1 MSFFLI
7 KSRVPGIVAIV
18 GITVLIFLY
27 FLIYE
32 LDGVADHFSTSY
44 KNSLE
49 TDRDGSAD
57 NNFPFDPE
65 SKEQNFKRNSY
76 NTIGHQFL
84 DIEKKAGI
92 LVNNGHY
99 LFLDNLM
106 DKIIENLIVS
116 LRPNENLS
124 RDEAIIVFQ
133 MVNFTEKEAEV
144 ILKIINKTL
153 VDNNFVHQNAQ
164 FLTLTF
170 NGRKLDA
177 DIKNIIKDKNK
188 EITSR
193 ISVKNLDVSGYV
205 ISSEREKIV
214 KTFLRENSD
223 KIDYL
228 FNHIDDDYYF
238 TDCYNTVAIYLSIA
252 DILNLPLYSVH
263 IPNHS
268 FLRWYIDET
277 NYFDWEATRGKRTN
291 DYSYTILSGIKLS
304 DFVVKNGVYFRKL
317 KRSENFSTR
326 FILLGNVMIQN
337 AEIQNS
343 DKKVDYYNK
352 AILYFKKA
360 LASNP
365 NFSIVN
371 NNIGIAYEFLG
382 DTMLDKQHRNMA
394 IENYN
399 SAIGLYRKAV
409 LAYPESQEIR
419 QNLKSLQEKR
429 IPLLSNVGSS

>member
-1 MSFFLI
+1 MSFFLT
-7 KSRVPGIVAIV
+7 KSRVLGIVAIV

-49 TDRDGSAD
+49 TNRDGSAD
-57 NNFPFDPE
+57 NNFLLDTE
-65 SKEQNFKRNSY
+65 VNNQNIKRNSY
-76 NTIGHQFL
+76 NTIGHQIL

-99 LFLDNLM
+99 LFFENLI

-124 RDEAIIVFQ
+124 RDEAIIAFQ

-164 FLTLTF
+164 LLTLTF

-205 ISSEREKIV
+205 ISLEREKIV

-228 FNHIDDDYYF
+228 FNHIDDYYYF
-238 TDCYNTVAIYLSIA
+238 TDCYNIGAIYLSIA
-252 DILNLPLYSVH
+252 DILNLPLYSVQ
-263 IPNHS
+263 IPNHL

-277 NYFDWEATRGKRTN
+277 NYFDWEATKGKRSN
-291 DYSYTILSGIKLS
+291 DYSYTILSGIKPNDS
-304 DFVVKNGVYFRKL
+304 VVKNCVYFRKL
-317 KRSENFSTR
+317 SRVENFSIR
-326 FILLGNVMIQN
+326 YILLGNFIIQD
-337 AEIQNS
+337 AEIQNI

-352 AILYFKKA
+352 ALLYFRKA

-365 NFSIVN
+365 NFGVVN
-371 NNIGIAYEFLG
+371 NNIGIAYEKLG
-382 DTMLDKQHRNMA
+382 DTMLKKHSRSMA
-394 IENYN
+394 IEYYN
-399 SAIGLYRKAV
+399 SAIGSYKNAV
-409 LAYPESQEIR
+409 LTFPENQQIR

-429 IPLLSNVGSS
+429 IQLLSNVGTS

>member
-1 MSFFLI
+1 MSFFLT
-7 KSRVPGIVAIV
+7 KSRVLGIVAIV
-18 GITVLIFLY
+18 GITVLLLLC
-27 FLIYE
+27 FLIYA
-32 LDGVADHFSTSY
+32 LAGVADHFRTSY
-44 KNSLE
+44 KNSQE

-57 NNFPFDPE
+57 NNFLLDTE
-65 SKEQNFKRNSY
+65 VNNQNIKRNSY
-76 NTIGHQFL
+76 NTIGHQIL

-99 LFLDNLM
+99 LFFENLI

-124 RDEAIIVFQ
+124 RDEAIIFFQ

-164 FLTLTF
+164 LLTLTF

-205 ISSEREKIV
+205 ISLEREKIV

-238 TDCYNTVAIYLSIA
+238 TDCYNTGAIYLSIA

-263 IPNHS
+263 IPNHL

-277 NYFDWEATRGKRTN
+277 NYFDWEATRGKRSN
-291 DYSYTILSGIKLS
+291 DYSYTILSGIKPS
-304 DFVVKNGVYFRKL
+304 DSVVKNGVYFRKL
-317 KRSENFSTR
+317 SRVENFSTR
-326 FILLGNVMIQN
+326 YILLGNFMIQD
-337 AEIQNS
+337 AEIQNI

-352 AILYFKKA
+352 ALLYFRKA

-365 NFSIVN
+365 NFGVVN
-371 NNIGIAYEFLG
+371 NNIGIAYEKLG
-382 DTMLDKQHRNMA
+382 DTMLKKHNRSMA
-394 IENYN
+394 IEYYN
-399 SAIGLYRKAV
+399 SAIGSYKNAV
-409 LAYPESQEIR
+409 LTFPENQQIR

-429 IPLLSNVGSS
+429 IPLLSNVGTS

>member
-1 MSFFLI
+1 MSFFLT
-7 KSRVPGIVAIV
+7 KSRVLGIVAIV

-57 NNFPFDPE
+57 NNFLLDTE
-65 SKEQNFKRNSY
+65 VNNQNIKRNSY
-76 NTIGHQFL
+76 NTIGHQIL

-99 LFLDNLM
+99 LFFENLI

-124 RDEAIIVFQ
+124 RDEAIIFFQ

-164 FLTLTF
+164 LLTLTF

-205 ISSEREKIV
+205 ISLEREKIV

-238 TDCYNTVAIYLSIA
+238 TDCYNTGAIYLSIA
-252 DILNLPLYSVH
+252 DILNLPLYSVQ
-263 IPNHS
+263 IPNHL

-277 NYFDWEATRGKRTN
+277 NYFDWEATRGKRSN
-291 DYSYTILSGIKLS
+291 DYSYTILSGIKPS
-304 DFVVKNGVYFRKL
+304 DSVVKNGVYFRKL
-317 KRSENFSTR
+317 SRVENFSTR
-326 FILLGNVMIQN
+326 YILLGNFMIQD
-337 AEIQNS
+337 AEIQNI

-352 AILYFKKA
+352 ALLYFRKA

-365 NFSIVN
+365 NFGVVN
-371 NNIGIAYEFLG
+371 NNIGIAYEKLG
-382 DTMLDKQHRNMA
+382 DTMLKKHNRSMA
-394 IENYN
+394 IEYYN
-399 SAIGLYRKAV
+399 SAIGSYKNAV
-409 LAYPESQEIR
+409 LTFPENQQIR

-429 IPLLSNVGSS
+429 IPLLSNVGTS